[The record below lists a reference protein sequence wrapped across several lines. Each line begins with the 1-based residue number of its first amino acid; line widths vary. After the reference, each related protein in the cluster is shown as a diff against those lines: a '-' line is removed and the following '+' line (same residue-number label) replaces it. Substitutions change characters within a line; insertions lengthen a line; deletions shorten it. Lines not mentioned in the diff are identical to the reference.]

1 MKDNKYYQ
9 ELEERGYFDTIDK
22 RSKEYREYK
31 AYLKTKVVNVDRKDA
46 LKKGINNLKEGA
58 KIKNDV
64 SNIKKNIDELSY
76 GLGDVVDKITKV
88 TGIKKV
94 VEALTD
100 DCGCDE
106 RKEKF
111 NKLFT
116 WKRKSVNCISEEDYK
131 WYVSNKVNKK
141 SKWTFE
147 ERERLVKIYN
157 SIFSTNVKNSKCS
170 SCIKGYQDRLVEYI
184 NIYNS

>member
-1 MKDNKYYQ
+1 MKDSKYYK
-9 ELEERGYFDTIDK
+9 ELEERGYYDTVDK

-31 AYLKTKVVNVDRKDA
+31 AYLKA
-46 LKKGINNLKEGA
+46 KKEHNAIEQ
-58 KIKNDV
+58 KIKDTNE
-64 SNIKKNIDELSY
+64 I
-76 GLGDVVDKITKV
+76 GLGDVVDKITKA

-116 WKRKSVNCISEEDYK
+116 WKRRSVNCISEEDYK
-131 WYVSNKVNKK
+131 WYVSNKVEKK

-147 ERERLVKIYN
+147 ERERLVKVYN
-157 SIFSTNVKNSKCS
+157 SVFNTNVKNSKCS
-170 SCIKGYQDRLVEYI
+170 SCIKAYQDNLVEYI